1 MELSWLM
8 RIRIIAAL
16 VIGGWLLGFLPW
28 GIIKPDAAGVFS
40 LLTGSVSIPDILTCA
55 VLAFAAGFA
64 ASAVCTPY
72 GGQIGIIAAPAGLAV
87 WALKSAPISKLF
99 QAAPSVQSRLDIY
112 SKLKF
117 EGFIWLALA
126 ACGFV
131 GALAADRIFRR
142 KPVDLPDNFK
152 PVYKIPEFAQIAA
165 TVIATVLIANVLIN
179 ALALGVG
186 FFDPQLKRVV
196 AQPTNAQIA
205 FAVLVAFGV
214 CGFLAK
220 LFLSSKAIWPAM
232 ASSIITYY
240 FTVSYVKSDTITLLA
255 QSWPAVFFYK
265 PVMAVLPIQIVS
277 FACLGAVW
285 GYWLA
290 VRYHIWRTEQS

>member
-40 LLTGSVSIPDILTCA
+40 LLTGNVSISDLLICA
-55 VLAFAAGFA
+55 ALAFAAGFA
-64 ASAVCTPY
+64 ASAVCTPF
-72 GGQIGIIAAPAGLAV
+72 GGQIGIIAAPAGMAV

-99 QAAPSVQSRLDIY
+99 QTMPSVQSRLNIY
-112 SKLKF
+112 NGLKF
-117 EGFIWLALA
+117 ESFIWLALA

-131 GALAADRIFRR
+131 GAIIADKIFRR
-142 KPVDLPDNFK
+142 KPINLPDNFK
-152 PVYKIPEFAQIAA
+152 PAYKIPEFAQIAVA
-165 TVIATVLIANVLIN
+165 VIATVFIANILIN

-186 FFDPQLKRVV
+186 FPDSRLNRVV
-196 AQPTNAQIA
+196 AQPANSQIA
-205 FAVLVAFGV
+205 FAVMIAFGL
-214 CGFLAK
+214 CAFLAK
-220 LFLSSKAIWPAM
+220 LLLSSKAVWPAM

-240 FTVSYVKSDTITLLA
+240 FTISYAKSGTLTQLA
-255 QSWPAVFFYK
+255 QLWPAVFFYK
-265 PVMAVLPIQIVS
+265 PVMAVLPIQMVS
-277 FACLGAVW
+277 FACIGAVW

>member
-1 MELSWLM
+1 MELSWVM
-8 RIRIIAAL
+8 RIRIIAAM
-16 VIGGWLLGFLPW
+16 VIGGWLLGYLPW
-28 GIIKPDAAGVFS
+28 DIIKPDAAGVFS
-40 LLTGSVSIPDILTCA
+40 LLAGNISVYDILRCA
-55 VLAFAAGFA
+55 GLAFAAGFV
-64 ASAVCTPY
+64 SSVVCTPY
-72 GGQIGIIAAPAGLAV
+72 GGQIGIIAAPTGMAI
-87 WALKSAPISKLF
+87 WALKSAPLSKLF

-112 SKLKF
+112 RGLKF

-131 GALAADRIFRR
+131 GAIAADKIFRQ
-142 KPVDLPDNFK
+142 KPVNLPDDFK

-165 TVIATVLIANVLIN
+165 AVIATVFIANILIN

-186 FFDPQLKRVV
+186 FPDSQLKNVV
-196 AQPTNAQIA
+196 AQPANAQIA
-205 FAVLVAFGV
+205 FAVMVAFGV

-220 LFLSSKAIWPAM
+220 LFLSSKAVWPAM

-240 FTVSYVKSDTITLLA
+240 FTVSYVKSIAITQLA

-265 PVMAVLPIQIVS
+265 PVMAVLPVQMVS
-277 FACLGAVW
+277 FACIGAVW

>member
-1 MELSWLM
+1 M

-16 VIGGWLLGFLPW
+16 VIGGWMLGFLPW
-28 GIIKPDAAGVFS
+28 DGIKPDAAGVFS
-40 LLTGSVSIPDILTCA
+40 LLTGNISIQDILGCA

-72 GGQIGIIAAPAGLAV
+72 GEQIGIIAAPAGMAV

-99 QAAPSVQSRLDIY
+99 QAAPSVQSRLEVY

-131 GALAADRIFRR
+131 GAIAADKIFRR

-152 PVYKIPEFAQIAA
+152 PVYKIPEFAQIAIA
-165 TVIATVLIANVLIN
+165 VIATVFIANIVIN

-186 FFDPQLKRVV
+186 FPDLQLKNVV
-196 AQPTNAQIA
+196 AQPANGQIA
-205 FAVLVAFGV
+205 FAAMLAFCL

-220 LFLSSKAIWPAM
+220 LFLSSKAVWPAI
-232 ASSIITYY
+232 ASSVITYY
-240 FTVSYVKSDTITLLA
+240 FTVSYVKSGTLTQLA
-255 QSWPAVFFYK
+255 ASWPAVFFYK
-265 PVMAVLPIQIVS
+265 PIMAVLPVQMVS

-290 VRYHIWRTEQS
+290 VRYHVWRTEQK

>member
-8 RIRIIAAL
+8 RIRIIAAM

-28 GIIKPDAAGVFS
+28 DIIKPDAAGVFS
-40 LLTGSVSIPDILTCA
+40 LLSGNISIPDLLICA
-55 VLAFAAGFA
+55 GLAFAAGFA

-72 GGQIGIIAAPAGLAV
+72 GAPVGIIAAPTGMAV
-87 WALKSAPISKLF
+87 WASKSAPISKIF
-99 QAAPSVQSRLDIY
+99 QASPAVQSRLNVY
-112 SKLKF
+112 NGLKF

-131 GALAADRIFRR
+131 GAIAADKLFRR
-142 KPVDLPDNFK
+142 KSANLPDDFK

-165 TVIATVLIANVLIN
+165 VVIATVFIANILIN
-179 ALALGVG
+179 SLALNVG
-186 FFDPQLKRVV
+186 FPDSQLRGVI
-196 AQPTNAQIA
+196 AQPTNGQIA
-205 FAVLVAFGV
+205 FAVFIAFGA

-220 LFLSSKAIWPAM
+220 LFLASKAVWPAM
-232 ASSIITYY
+232 ASSVITYY
-240 FTVSYVKSDTITLLA
+240 FTVSYVKSSTLTQLA

-265 PVMAVLPIQIVS
+265 PVMAVLPVQMVS

-285 GYWLA
+285 GYWMA
-290 VRYHIWRTEQS
+290 VRYHIWRTEQN